1 MVHWWVKTGHVSHP
15 HWISMSHWHSRVKE
29 KGTCFLSSLYRI
41 ESLAH
46 PHCTSVSHWH
56 SWVKDK
62 ATCFSSSLHLSES
75 LAFKNKGQ
83 DNTFLILTALW
94 WVTALRDNPRFLVCF
109 IHTGHAE
116 ERNISYL
123 PWCTFLC
130 LWILLFA
137 IQQAAP
143 CDCAP
148 RPRRRQKNAP
158 WLLTS
163 TLFGRRAFYLFM
175 NIRKTNS
182 TIYPPMSQLLLLKL
196 IPSYFTNPKI

>member
-15 HWISMSHWHSRVKE
+15 HCTLMSHWHSRVKD
-29 KGTCFLSSLYRI
+29 KATCFSSALYRI

-75 LAFKNKGQ
+75 LAFKSKGQ

-94 WVTALRDNPRFLVCF
+94 WVTVLRVSKNLGLFLTYRSCWREKHLLPSSMHFPLPVDF
-109 IHTGHAE
+109 IICYSASST
-116 ERNISYL
+116 L
-123 PWCTFLC
+123 WLC
-130 LWILLFA
+130 
-137 IQQAAP
+137 P
-143 CDCAP
+143 P
-148 RPRRRQKNAP
+148 QKKAP

-196 IPSYFTNPKI
+196 IPSYFFTNPKI